1 LALALGRSMLFSQI
15 LPTTVGG
22 DIVRVVAV
30 AGHTG
35 TALAVRSV
43 MCDRVVGL
51 AVLVAMVVAMLPLF
65 AFLASIGAAFAAL
78 ASVSLGGVSMF
89 LVLLAY
95 RDRLLRLPWIG
106 KYPSLIAADLRRMFT
121 KDPMTLV
128 VVLLAIAGHVL
139 SVLMIFSLARALAAS
154 ISFFQALVIVP
165 PVLLISA
172 LPISVGGW
180 GVREGAL
187 AAGFAMIGASSE
199 AAVGASVLFGLSGPL
214 IGAISELAMLL
225 VRTRDATPKDAA

>member
-1 LALALGRSMLFSQI
+1 
-15 LPTTVGG
+15 
-22 DIVRVVAV
+22 
-30 AGHTG
+30 
-35 TALAVRSV
+35 
-43 MCDRVVGL
+43 
-51 AVLVAMVVAMLPLF
+51 
-65 AFLASIGAAFAAL
+65 
-78 ASVSLGGVSMF
+78 MF

-172 LPISVGGW
+172 LPISAWWVGRARG
-180 GVREGAL
+180 GAGRGICHDRREQRGR
-187 AAGFAMIGASSE
+187 GRRII
-199 AAVGASVLFGLSGPL
+199 LFGLSGPL